1 MLNSNFPARSLA
13 LTVLACVI
21 PAAAQAA
28 TGPQGV
34 WINDTGRG
42 AVEIKECG
50 KALCGHVVWIKDGAD
65 AKGCGKQIIGEARPS
80 GGANW
85 GNGWIYSPEK
95 KRRYD
100 VELTP
105 LGDDKL
111 RVVGYAG
118 VKLFSKTMI
127 WKRAPAD
134 LLRCGGTETIAK
146 IDAPKP
152 APAVPVDV
160 AQVEPK
166 SLEVKSPEPGAQIAK
181 VPEVKAPVTTI
192 RETTVRATT
201 PVEAEAP
208 AVKPTQAPAS
218 SKPAAAIEAAK
229 SATADAPVPSAPS
242 QPAAEPNAGEER
254 TAQANG
260 ENDEAA
266 NDEPAGKGKIDL
278 GDIDVSKFLKKTR
291 SGGCQLDL
299 PWVKIEFSCE

>member
-21 PAAAQAA
+21 PAGAQAA
-28 TGPQGV
+28 SGPKGV
-34 WINDTGRG
+34 WLNDTGRG

-50 KALCGHVVWIKDGAD
+50 KALCGHVVWVKDGAD

-105 LGDDKL
+105 LGEDKL
-111 RVVGYAG
+111 RVIGYAG

-134 LLRCGGTETIAK
+134 LQRCGGKETIA
-146 IDAPKP
+146 ITDAPKA
-152 APAVPVDV
+152 APAVPAVV
-160 AQVEPK
+160 APVEPK
-166 SLEVKSPEPGAQIAK
+166 SPEIKSPEPSAQIAK
-181 VPEVKAPVTTI
+181 IPEVNAP
-192 RETTVRATT
+192 ETTVRATT
-201 PVEAEAP
+201 PVEAKVP

-218 SKPAAAIEAAK
+218 SKPAAATDAAK
-229 SATADAPVPSAPS
+229 SATTDVPMPRAPS
-242 QPAAEPNAGEER
+242 EPAAEPNAGEEKI
-254 TAQANG
+254 AQAAE
-260 ENDEAA
+260 ENDEATH
-266 NDEPAGKGKIDL
+266 DEPAGKGKIDL
-278 GDIDVSKFLKKTR
+278 GGIDVGKFLKRTR
-291 SGGCQLDL
+291 SGGCRLDL
-299 PWVKIEFSCE
+299 PWVKIEFGCE